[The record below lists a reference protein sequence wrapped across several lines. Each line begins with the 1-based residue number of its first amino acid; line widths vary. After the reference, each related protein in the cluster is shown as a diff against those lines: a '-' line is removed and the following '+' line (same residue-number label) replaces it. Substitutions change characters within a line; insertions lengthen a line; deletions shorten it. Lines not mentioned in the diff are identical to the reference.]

1 VNWFLKSFEEMIN
14 LTRLNHEDFV
24 VNADLIEL
32 IETTP
37 DTVLTM
43 TTGHRIMVRETP
55 PEVVGRVLAF
65 RHRIAAGPAL
75 SSAPAE

>member
-1 VNWFLKSFEEMIN
+1 MIN
-14 LTRLNHEDFV
+14 LTRLNHEEFV

-43 TTGHRIMVRETP
+43 TTGHRIMVLEAP
-55 PEVVGRVLAF
+55 PDVVERVVAF
-65 RHRIAAGPAL
+65 RRRLAAGPAVNGA
-75 SSAPAE
+75 SAE

>member
-1 VNWFLKSFEEMIN
+1 MIN

-43 TTGHRIMVRETP
+43 TTGHRIMVLETP
-55 PEVVGRVLAF
+55 PEVMARVLAF
-65 RHRIAAGPAL
+65 RRRIAAGPAVTD
-75 SSAPAE
+75 APAE

>member
-1 VNWFLKSFEEMIN
+1 MIN

-24 VNADLIEL
+24 VNADQIEL

-43 TTGHRIMVRETP
+43 TTGHRIMVLETP
-55 PEVVGRVLAF
+55 PEVVERVMAF
-65 RHRIAAGPAL
+65 RRRIAAEPAVNVE
-75 SSAPAE
+75 PQE